1 MLSRFIYAYGNTLYI
16 QMWSDRLRVFD
27 GKTGRVFD
35 ERPQIAWKIGEQKE
49 KQILAYGNGA
59 EKFRNVNAVI
69 ISNPFSHPRSLISDY
84 KAMQPLLR
92 YAISKVVKT
101 GLWMPRVQVILH
113 PMEKV
118 EGGVTELEKKALC
131 DMAYNAG
138 VKSAFVYWGDTLE
151 ETQLRRAQDSLSEL

>member
-16 QMWSDRLRVFD
+16 QMWSNRLRVFD

-35 ERPQIAWKIGEQKE
+35 EKPHIAWMISARKQKKI
-49 KQILAYGNGA
+49 IAFGNKA
-59 EKFRNVNAVI
+59 EKFRHVDEVT
-69 ISNPFSHPRSLISDY
+69 ISNPFSHPRSLVSDY
-84 KAMQPLLR
+84 KAFQPLLR
-92 YAISKVVKT
+92 YAISQVVKM
-101 GLWMPRVQVILH
+101 GILKPRIQVILH

-138 VKSAFVYWGDTLE
+138 VKSAFVYWGEALE
-151 ETQLRRAQDSLSEL
+151 ETHLRRAQDTLGER